1 MMRKI
6 TRDNIKRVTAG
17 KKSSARRFPP
27 QCRTKLHAAARK
39 IGAAV
44 NADPIALL
52 PFREDTMQENF
63 LISIKGRQ
71 RVNGETGEVEVT
83 TLGSYVQRGGSRYI
97 VYRDYASEDDRAPR
111 TSILK
116 VEGNSRLT
124 LMRKGGDNTRLILE
138 NGKRHLCRYDTDF
151 GNLTVGI
158 FTSRLVSKL
167 NDTGGSLDISYTLDV
182 NSALSS
188 INELSITIKE
198 VKASDVK
205 N

>member
-1 MMRKI
+1 M
-6 TRDNIKRVTAG
+6 KRIVG
-17 KKSSARRFPP
+17 KKPVPGGKLSARHFPP
-27 QCRTKLHAAARK
+27 QCRTNLHTAVRK
-39 IGAAV
+39 IGAAA
-44 NADPIALL
+44 NADPISLL
-52 PFREDTMQENF
+52 PFREDRMQENF

-83 TLGSYVQRGGSRYI
+83 ALGSYIHRGKSRYI
-97 VYRDYASEDDRAPR
+97 VYQDYASDDDPAPR

-116 VEGNSRLT
+116 VEGSDRLT

-138 NGKRHLCRYDTDF
+138 NGKRHLCQYDTGF
-151 GNLTVGI
+151 GSLTVGI
-158 FTSRLVSKL
+158 FTSRLISRL
-167 NDTGGSLDISYTLDV
+167 DDTGGSLDISYTLDI

-198 VKASDVK
+198 VKTSDVK